1 MLNFVFSYLAS
12 DSARRQKE
20 AYAQTELRKLQNR
33 MAFGEVEEETG
44 AYDQTVGLGM
54 IGSSTGRVRAEAVD
68 NKSRGTLIVMH
79 KIGREETDGSF
90 VCSSQNVQSQQA

>member
-1 MLNFVFSYLAS
+1 MFQACSSRFPYS
-12 DSARRQKE
+12 DRARRQKE

-44 AYDQTVGLGM
+44 AYDETVGLGM

-68 NKSRGTLIVMH
+68 NKSRGTYPLTEHSTVT
-79 KIGREETDGSF
+79 R
-90 VCSSQNVQSQQA
+90 